1 MDMLARASTELR
13 EQTERAALVEEITQA
28 VLKRLY
34 ETDAKTKVLDLVK
47 DVCRRTEL
55 LQQNLFTIDRV
66 VATMQTQQHTFATD
80 VAQRFATQRIHS
92 GDATTLIDKIKHLES
107 EVLSL
112 KLRVLTRER
121 LRM

>member
-34 ETDAKTKVLDLVK
+34 KTDAKTKVLDFVK

-80 VAQRFATQRIHS
+80 VMQRFSTQRIHS

-107 EVLSL
+107 EVQSL